1 MKAYLEA
8 ENPDIV
14 LVGITAPK
22 QEKLAAMLLDVCDK
36 PILCVGAVFDYM
48 AYDSR
53 PPTFVRKFGLEW
65 IYRLL
70 LNPRKMFPR
79 VRTGITFLIY
89 AALMQFRRISRNI

>member
-1 MKAYLEA
+1 MDEK
-8 ENPDIV
+8 NPDIV

-22 QEKLAAMLLDVCDK
+22 QEKLATILVADSDK
-36 PILCVGAVFDYM
+36 PFFCVGAVFDYM

-53 PPTFVRKFGLEW
+53 PPTCVRKFGLEW

-79 VRTGITFLIY
+79 VKTGVNFLIY
-89 AALMQFRRISRNI
+89 CVLLQLRSISGNI